1 MKKLA
6 AYINEQNE
14 SVYVPRGLM
23 IVNPMERGLR
33 VVSFS
38 VNSGKLQLH
47 TPKAKILILW
57 TFNTSKNSMSDV
69 FVV

>member
-1 MKKLA
+1 MKKLGK
-6 AYINEQNE
+6 YINEQNE

-38 VNSGKLQLH
+38 TFIFDFIQFSVNA
-47 TPKAKILILW
+47 TPTGLEPLIKAIESLGGPRI
-57 TFNTSKNSMSDV
+57 
-69 FVV
+69 